1 MIGKRGTKVK
11 YIIIY
16 LICVNVAAFCMYGI
30 DKYKA
35 THGKWRISE
44 ATLIMSAVI
53 GGSIG
58 AYLGMKTFHHKTLKK
73 KFSIAVPAIFILQ
86 VAVAVAIIILGG
98 K

>member
-1 MIGKRGTKVK
+1 MK

-16 LICVNVAAFCMYGI
+16 LICINVASFCMYGI

-35 THGKWRISE
+35 SHNKWRISE
-44 ATLIMSAVI
+44 VTLIVSAVI

-58 AYLGMKTFHHKTLKK
+58 ALIGMRIFHHKTRKK
-73 KFSIAVPAIFILQ
+73 KFSIGVPAILILQ
-86 VAVAVAIIILGG
+86 LVTVVTILILGG

>member
-1 MIGKRGTKVK
+1 MK

-35 THGKWRISE
+35 THNKWRISE

-58 AYLGMKTFHHKTLKK
+58 ALVGMRVFHHKTQKK
-73 KFSIAVPAIFILQ
+73 KFSIGVPAILVLQ
-86 VAVAVAIIILGG
+86 IVAVVVILILGG

>member
-1 MIGKRGTKVK
+1 MK

-16 LICVNVAAFCMYGI
+16 LICINVASFCMYGI

-35 THGKWRISE
+35 SHNKWRISE
-44 ATLIMSAVI
+44 ATLIVSAVI

-58 AYLGMKTFHHKTLKK
+58 ALIGMRIFHHKTRKK
-73 KFSIAVPAIFILQ
+73 KFSIGVPAILILQ
-86 VAVAVAIIILGG
+86 LVTVVTILILGG

>member
-1 MIGKRGTKVK
+1 MK

-35 THGKWRISE
+35 AHGKRRISE
-44 ATLIMSAVI
+44 ATLIMSAAI
-53 GGSIG
+53 GGSVG
-58 AYLGMKTFHHKTLKK
+58 ALLGMKVFHHKTLKK
-73 KFSIAVPAIFILQ
+73 KFSMGVPAILVLQ
-86 VAVAVAIIILGG
+86 VVVAVAIIILGG